1 MLEDQG
7 IKDLKFLDANNKE
20 YDVENLNLYE
30 LLTCDK
36 KPLYVRINDNLH
48 AFPKISHEYLK
59 YDLED
64 LEWFKK
70 ATNKGL
76 SATHATTLT
85 AFINQF

>member
-1 MLEDQG
+1 VQ
-7 IKDLKFLDANNKE
+7 
-20 YDVENLNLYE
+20 
-30 LLTCDK
+30 
-36 KPLYVRINDNLH
+36 INDNLH